1 MKAILFDKYGGPSVM
16 YSGEAPKPIIND
28 NEVLIK
34 VAAAGINRPDIF
46 KDKGAIHHLKV
57 HQKS

>member
-34 VAAAGINRPDIF
+34 VASDN
-46 KDKGAIHHLKV
+46 
-57 HQKS
+57 QNQN